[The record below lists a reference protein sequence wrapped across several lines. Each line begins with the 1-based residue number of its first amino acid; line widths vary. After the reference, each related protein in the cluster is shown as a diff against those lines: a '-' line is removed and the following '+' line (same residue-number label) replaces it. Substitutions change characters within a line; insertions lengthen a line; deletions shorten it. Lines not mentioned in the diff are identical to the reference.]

1 MRLGQPFVRCCG
13 FATSRFARTPM
24 PIKTQAALRAIEAR
38 RLEHVAEMATR
49 NSRQRLSRL
58 GLPSGP
64 LPELVA
70 SGPVD
75 GESQAE
81 GAEKTEKPTNLAE
94 TRRPQQ
100 AEPKDAFGKARPKG
114 GSRTPRLRVAADF
127 SAVSSHFCHL
137 SCSMQAF
144 VLPAAAPAT
153 AGQAWRADA
162 KLSRSGLCPTARAS
176 SPELPASSSL
186 PMSRAL
192 IAAAAVAASCRGRRG
207 VARRAAAATDL
218 DLDIIQK
225 KKVGKK
231 AEEEEETETSKDS
244 WVVLVHAPIRN
255 CKMPWCK
262 IPGLR
267 RVICTCLKDG
277 VQPGSGIRSKDGK
290 CALTLEQY
298 AEVLSEGV
306 PLLTRGKA
314 YEVSSRLFASAMANP
329 VGTAVVINSFK
340 KAAEDYHQRLTNLG
354 LWTSIAPVDRD

>member
-1 MRLGQPFVRCCG
+1 
-13 FATSRFARTPM
+13 
-24 PIKTQAALRAIEAR
+24 
-38 RLEHVAEMATR
+38 
-49 NSRQRLSRL
+49 SRL
-58 GLPSGP
+58 HL
-64 LPELVA
+64 
-70 SGPVD
+70 
-75 GESQAE
+75 
-81 GAEKTEKPTNLAE
+81 
-94 TRRPQQ
+94 
-100 AEPKDAFGKARPKG
+100 
-114 GSRTPRLRVAADF
+114 AADF
-127 SAVSSHFCHL
+127 SVVSSHFCFL
-137 SCSMQAF
+137 GRSMQAF
-144 VLPAAAPAT
+144 VLPVAAPST
-153 AGQAWRADA
+153 AGQVWRAEA
-162 KLSRSGLCPTARAS
+162 KLPRSGPAARAG

-186 PMSRAL
+186 PMSGAL
-192 IAAAAVAASCRGRRG
+192 IAAAAVAASGRGRRG
-207 VARRAAAATDL
+207 VARHAAAATDL